1 MRAAVMLAVLGAA
14 LRGQDDAKAPRIVLE
29 PAADGLVGEPLRV
42 RAEGLP
48 PGREVAWFGEIVD
61 RRGRAWTAQATFRA
75 GDDGVVD
82 PAVQAPSA
90 GDWEGAD
97 ALAPLYAMACRT
109 MPGAHPLPGEGNAE
123 RVAFSVSVDGRPL
136 ATAVAMRWHR
146 PAEVEVHEIND
157 SGLAARLFVRRGA
170 DRRPA
175 VVVLGGSEGGIDAA
189 AASAELLAAHGYA
202 ALALAYFG
210 HGSTPAELLE
220 VPLEYFDRALDWLG
234 AHARVE
240 RERIALFGGS
250 KGAELALLIASRRP
264 AVRAVVAAVPSH
276 VVFQGIGGRWPRVSS
291 WSLGGAGLPFVPYDV
306 AGRFRTT
313 RVLSDL
319 YEDSLR
325 DTAAAEA
332 AAIPVERIAGPI
344 LLVSGS
350 EDRVWPS
357 RAMCERIEARLRE
370 HAFAH
375 RVVHLAYDGAGHS
388 ALAPGFRP
396 AGGTQTGGTAAANA
410 RARADSWCRMLAFL
424 ADSLG
429 SDGR

>member
-1 MRAAVMLAVLGAA
+1 VRALWIALLASLLHGQEAA
-14 LRGQDDAKAPRIVLE
+14 SAPRIVLE
-29 PAADGLVGEPLRV
+29 PAGDGLVGEPLRV

-48 PGREVAWFGEIVD
+48 PGCEVAWFGELVD
-61 RRGRAWTAQATFRA
+61 RRGRAWLAQATFKA

-90 GDWEGAD
+90 GDWQAAD
-97 ALAPLYAMACRT
+97 ALAPLYAMTCRT

-123 RVAFSVSVDGRPL
+123 RVAFSVSVAGRPL
-136 ATAVAMRWHR
+136 ATAGALRWHR
-146 PAEVEVHEIND
+146 PADVEVHEVTD
-157 SGLAARLFVRRGA
+157 DGLAARLFVRRGA

-175 VVVLGGSEGGIDAA
+175 VLVVGGSEGGIDAA
-189 AASAELLAAHGYA
+189 TASAELLAAHGHA

-210 HGSTPAELLE
+210 HGSTSAELLE
-220 VPLEYFDRALDWLG
+220 VPLEYFDRALDWLR
-234 AHARVE
+234 AQPRVDP
-240 RERIALFGGS
+240 ERIALFGGS
-250 KGAELALLIASRRP
+250 KGGELVLLVASRR
-264 AVRAVVAAVPSH
+264 ADVRAVVAAVPSH

-291 WSLGGAGLPFVPYDV
+291 WSVAGAGLPFVPYDV
-306 AGRFRTT
+306 AGRFRQT
-313 RVLSDL
+313 RVLNDL

-325 DTAAAEA
+325 DAAAAEA
-332 AAIPVERIAGPI
+332 AAIPVEKTAGPI

-357 RAMCERIEARLRE
+357 RAMCERIEARLRA

-375 RVVHLAYDGAGHS
+375 RVVHLAYEGAGHG

-410 RARADSWCRMLAFL
+410 HARADSWGRMLAFL
-424 ADSLG
+424 RASLG
-429 SDGR
+429 GDGR